1 MLPTIRFF
9 LIMLLFTFLAG
20 FCLTPTR
27 NMPDNA
33 VVLLDDQNHTYV
45 SPGCANK
52 EKKDY
57 RPARAAEAQKLHY
70 EPDKTCAGGRG
81 IPPGTA
87 VHERQLLSASGTA
100 AALAQP
106 LEPRRHLELVSDH
119 MMNKN
124 HQRILMG
131 NEAIGRGIVEAGV
144 TVATSYPGTPA
155 SEILAAVVTFAKE
168 TGAEVYA
175 EWSVNEK
182 VAFEVALAN
191 SMCGRRSAVSMK
203 QVGLN
208 VASDPFLRAAYLG
221 VKGGLVVIVADDPG
235 PHSSQTE
242 QDSRF
247 FAMFAKVPVLDPS
260 SPREAKEMVAQALEL
275 SERFGLPVMLRPT
288 TRVCHARQNVPCG
301 APVRLD
307 RPARFEKDPRRWC
320 ATPVFVLEL
329 HRQLNDKLEQIAGA
343 PEFAPQLTAGDGSHP
358 GVCVIAAGVAFAHT
372 GDWLEEL
379 GLLGRVDFFQV
390 TMPYPL
396 NRDFIHTVRTRYE
409 KILVIEETYP
419 VIELQLGD
427 ARVQGRTS
435 GLIPREGELT
445 PDVIRPALERFLA
458 LPARVVPAPPGGG
471 DRPTL
476 CAGCAH
482 RAAFYAIK
490 ASFPGGIFPSDI
502 GCYTLG
508 LNLGAVDT
516 CHCMGAG
523 ISQAAGF
530 YRAYA
535 AGGGEF
541 PTIVATIGDSTFFH
555 AGVPALV
562 NAVFHQAR
570 FILVILD
577 NATTAMTGHQPTPQ
591 VGFTATGEPGHP
603 VFIPDLVR
611 ASGAG
616 FIKEADPYDLPAFMD
631 LLQGGRRLQPESRRA
646 GWR

>member
-1 MLPTIRFF
+1 LK
-9 LIMLLFTFLAG
+9 
-20 FCLTPTR
+20 
-27 NMPDNA
+27 DN
-33 VVLLDDQNHTYV
+33 T
-45 SPGCANK
+45 
-52 EKKDY
+52 
-57 RPARAAEAQKLHY
+57 
-70 EPDKTCAGGRG
+70 
-81 IPPGTA
+81 
-87 VHERQLLSASGTA
+87 
-100 AALAQP
+100 
-106 LEPRRHLELVSDH
+106 
-119 MMNKN
+119 
-124 HQRILMG
+124 QRILMG
-131 NEAIGRGIVEAGV
+131 NEALGRGIVEAGV
-144 TVATSYPGTPA
+144 TLAASYPGTPA
-155 SEILAAVVTFAKE
+155 SEILAAVVTFAQE
-168 TGAEVYA
+168 TGTDLYA

-208 VASDPFLRAAYLG
+208 VASDPFMRAAYLG
-221 VKGGLVVIVADDPG
+221 VKGGLVVIAADDPG

-260 SPREAKEMVAQALEL
+260 SPREAKDMVAQALEL
-275 SERFGLPVMLRPT
+275 SERFELPVMVRPT

-301 APVRLD
+301 PPRRLP
-307 RPARFEKDPRRWC
+307 RPARFVKDPRRWC

-329 HRQLNDKLEQIAGA
+329 HRLLNGKIEQIAGA
-343 PEFAPQLTAGDGSHP
+343 PEFAPRLTAGDGSYP
-358 GVCVIAAGVAFAHT
+358 GACIIASGVACAHT

-379 GLLGRVDFFQV
+379 GLLGRVDYYQV

-396 NRDFIHTVRTRYE
+396 NLDFINTVHTQYE

-419 VIELQLGD
+419 VIELQLAD

-435 GLIPREGELT
+435 GLVPREGELT
-445 PDVIRPALERFLA
+445 PDVIRPVIETFLK
-458 LPARVVPAPPGGG
+458 LPGRLVPAPPGGG

-541 PTIVATIGDSTFFH
+541 PPIVATIGDSTFFH
-555 AGVPALV
+555 AGVPALI
-562 NAVFHQAR
+562 NAVFHKAR

-591 VGFTATGEPGHP
+591 VGFTATGESGHP

-631 LLQGGRRLQPESRRA
+631 LLREADAYCRSPAGGVAVVIAKHPCLLDRVIRKSQAVYIMAVSEDCTGCRHCLDDFECPALSLAEADGRVVIDGGRCVGCGVCVHVCPEGAIEARPECII
-646 GWR
+646 

>member
-1 MLPTIRFF
+1 
-9 LIMLLFTFLAG
+9 
-20 FCLTPTR
+20 
-27 NMPDNA
+27 
-33 VVLLDDQNHTYV
+33 
-45 SPGCANK
+45 
-52 EKKDY
+52 
-57 RPARAAEAQKLHY
+57 
-70 EPDKTCAGGRG
+70 
-81 IPPGTA
+81 
-87 VHERQLLSASGTA
+87 
-100 AALAQP
+100 
-106 LEPRRHLELVSDH
+106 

-124 HQRILMG
+124 NQRILMG
-131 NEAIGRGIVEAGV
+131 NEALGRGIVEASV
-144 TVATSYPGTPA
+144 SLAASYPGTPA

-191 SMCGRRSAVSMK
+191 SMSGRRSAVSMK

-208 VASDPFLRAAYLG
+208 VASDPFMRAAYLG
-221 VKGGLVVIVADDPG
+221 VKGGLVVIAADDPG

-260 SPREAKEMVAQALEL
+260 SPHEAKEMVAQALEL
-275 SERFGLPVMLRPT
+275 SERFEVPVMVRPT

-301 APVRLD
+301 PPLRLNC
-307 RPARFEKDPRRWC
+307 PARFEPDPGRWC
-320 ATPVFVLEL
+320 ATPAFVLKL
-329 HRQLNDKLEQIAGA
+329 HRELNHKIEQIAAA
-343 PEFAPQLTAGDGSHP
+343 PEFAPSLTPGD
-358 GVCVIAAGVAFAHT
+358 CTCCRACIIASGVAWAHT
-372 GDWLEEL
+372 SDWLEEL
-379 GLLGRVDFFQV
+379 ELSGRVDFFQV

-396 NRDFIHTVRTRYE
+396 NRDFIHKVKMRYQ
-409 KILVIEETYP
+409 KVLVLEETYP
-419 VIELQLGD
+419 VIELQL
-427 ARVQGRTS
+427 ANPRVQGRSS
-435 GLIPREGELT
+435 GLVPREGELT
-445 PDVIRPALERFLA
+445 PDVILPVLESFLELSPRRTPAS
-458 LPARVVPAPPGGG
+458 PGGG

-476 CAGCAH
+476 CAGCSH

-490 ASFPGGIFPSDI
+490 TAFPAGIFPSDI

-530 YRAYA
+530 YHAYA
-535 AGGGEF
+535 AGAGEF

-555 AGVPALV
+555 AGVPALL
-562 NAVFHQAR
+562 NAVFHKAR

-591 VGFTATGEPGHP
+591 VGFTASGEAGHP

-611 ASGAG
+611 ACGAG
-616 FIKEADPYDLPAFMD
+616 FLKEADPYDLPAFMD
-631 LLQGGRRLQPESRRA
+631 LLRSADAHCRSPEGGVAVVIAKHPCLLDRVSRKSQAAYIMDVSEDCTGCRHCLDDFECPALGLDEADGRVFIDGGRCVGCGVCVHVCPEGAIEARLKE
-646 GWR
+646 